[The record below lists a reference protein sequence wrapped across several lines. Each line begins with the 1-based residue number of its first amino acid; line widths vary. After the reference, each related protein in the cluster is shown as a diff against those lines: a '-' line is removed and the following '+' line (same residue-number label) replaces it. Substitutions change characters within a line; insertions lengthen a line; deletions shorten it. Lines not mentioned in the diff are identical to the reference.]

1 MSEPDV
7 YIHPSA
13 TVHPEAQL
21 DSGVWIGPGCVVG
34 AGVTIRKSTRLLANV
49 HVDGRTEIGSDC
61 VFFPFSV
68 IGTEPQDVGYRGE
81 ETLVRIGDRNKF
93 REFLTI
99 HRATPKGGG
108 LTSIGSDNYIM
119 AYSHIA
125 HDCHVGN
132 SCVFVNNST
141 LGGHCLIEDGVFLS
155 GFTGVHQ
162 FCRVGKY
169 AFTGG
174 FTVVTHDVVP
184 FAKVAG
190 MRPILLY
197 GMNSVGL
204 RRRGFDAERLK
215 GIKRMFQILFY
226 SGLNT
231 SQAVERIEVEVPASA
246 DRDDLLGFIKSS
258 RRGIIKKASES
269 WEDES
274 A

>member
-34 AGVTIRKSTRLLANV
+34 AGVTIRKNTRLLANV

-119 AYSHIA
+119 AYSHVA

-231 SQAVERIEVEVPASA
+231 SQAVERIGVEVPASA

>member
-34 AGVTIRKSTRLLANV
+34 AGVTIRKNTRLLANV

-226 SGLNT
+226 SYLNT